1 MGRVSKSRQ
10 GYSAGLPNQPMKSL
24 RLLIL
29 LALTCAE
36 SAAGQGRRPVADDS
50 TIYRVIIDSLFPKG
64 DLLLVRQLYSHGS
77 TVRDAPAGT
86 LQGMVAPSPRIAWID
101 SNAVV
106 TTSPDGRA
114 VLRFAVQ
121 LTRPT
126 YVADGRTA
134 IVYVRD
140 VCGGL
145 CGSERE
151 VVIVQDWRGR
161 WRVAGVVT
169 TAVY

>member
-1 MGRVSKSRQ
+1 
-10 GYSAGLPNQPMKSL
+10 MKSL
-24 RLLIL
+24 RLLTL

-36 SAAGQGRRPVADDS
+36 SAAGQGSHPVAYDS

-64 DLLLVRQLYSHGS
+64 GLLLVRQLYSRDF
-77 TVRDAPAGT
+77 TARDAAAGT
-86 LQGMVAPSPRIAWID
+86 LQGMVAPSPRIEWID

-106 TTSPDGRA
+106 TKSSDGSA

-140 VCGGL
+140 ACGGL

-151 VVIVQDWRGR
+151 VVIVQDWHGR